1 MQAKNINYSLK
12 KLTQDTDMTNR
23 YINGNFFTI
32 YLSPKDYHRVHI
44 PFKAKIVSHHFV
56 PGELY
61 SVNKNSVDHISEI
74 YNKNERLIC
83 EFVSKDLGY
92 FSVIFIGA
100 FLVSGIETVWKCHH
114 DYEKTKGRRID
125 LSETQME
132 FEKGE
137 ELGTFKYGSTIILLF
152 QNNKIAPL
160 EKFHSSGN
168 NIQVGKRI
176 TTTTDSTSV

>member
-100 FLVSGIETVWKCHH
+100 FLVSGIETVWKCQH

-125 LSETQME
+125 LSENQME

-160 EKFHSSGN
+160 EKFHSPGN
-168 NIQVGKRI
+168 NIQVGNRI